1 MNPIKYTLLALIAL
15 GMTFLSQLSAQE
27 LGSKERP
34 LRVMLVPADGGT
46 EDGTLADFK
55 PMFNSLSKTTGLHF
69 DMKVGQSYAAVITA
83 MVNQQADIAWFGA
96 VSYLEAK
103 KRGGAELLSL
113 SVKKGESVYYSGIFV
128 PRNSGIN
135 SLADLKGKDVA
146 FGDPHST
153 SSFVY
158 PMAMIIKSGIDPIRD
173 LKSIRLTGSHTNSL
187 NALSEGH
194 VDAACASFTLFEKAV
209 KNGAID
215 ATKFKPLV
223 KSDPIPNPPMAL
235 NPKLSPIM
243 KAKLRVAI
251 HEVHQAPGIEP
262 GMIRGYGGKKVDR
275 YNADVRESVIETAGS
290 TIALVSEEL
299 RVQILAKASER

>member
-1 MNPIKYTLLALIAL
+1 MNPIKYTLLAFIAL
-15 GMTFLSQLSAQE
+15 GMSFLSQLSAQE

-128 PRNSGIN
+128 PKNSGIN

-215 ATKFKPLV
+215 AAKFKPLV

-235 NPKLSPIM
+235 NPELSPIM
-243 KAKLRVAI
+243 KAKLRVAL

-290 TIALVSEEL
+290 TIALVTDEL